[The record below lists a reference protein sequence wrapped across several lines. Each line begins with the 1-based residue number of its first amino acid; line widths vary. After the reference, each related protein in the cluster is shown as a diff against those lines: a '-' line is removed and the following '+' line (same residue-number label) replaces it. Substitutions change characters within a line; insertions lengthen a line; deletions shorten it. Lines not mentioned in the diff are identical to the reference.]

1 MQYPLSTSLCK
12 ALVFSKKS
20 PSKSALAAAEG
31 ATTTTTTSTL
41 SAVSVTSTRTLLTTF
56 IKHHL
61 FLFEVTKEEV
71 DREMHIKRVVHL
83 MINQRT
89 DDMNVQQQQQPPMVN
104 MNIGIGGLHHLPP
117 PTKAISK
124 AALGGG
130 GGGPPLT
137 VIDTKQVNSL
147 IIGIKLL
154 DRQLNGVLPSAKEE
168 AVEKERAVVANVHL
182 NRQTTALDVL
192 DMLFQ
197 KVALSFFTNL
207 FI

>member
-20 PSKSALAAAEG
+20 QSPLKTALPATEG
-31 ATTTTTTSTL
+31 ATTTNL
-41 SAVSVTSTRTLLTTF
+41 NPVSVTSARTLLTTF

-83 MINQRT
+83 MITQRT
-89 DDMNVQQQQQPPMVN
+89 DDMNVQQQQQPTMVN
-104 MNIGIGGLHHLPP
+104 CGIGSLHHLQ
-117 PTKAISK
+117 PTMPISNK
-124 AALGGG
+124 PALSSAG

-147 IIGIKLL
+147 IIGIKVV
-154 DRQLNGVLPSAKEE
+154 DRHLNGVLEDGKGEE
-168 AVEKERAVVANVHL
+168 EKERAVLANVHL
-182 NRQTTALDVL
+182 NRQTTAADVL
-192 DMLFQ
+192 DMVLQ
-197 KVALSFFTNL
+197 KVSYL
-207 FI
+207 